1 MELAS
6 EGGKDKEEM
15 EAELVMPTG
24 LKHAQL
30 LSHTEIEA
38 QNYGI

>member
-1 MELAS
+1 MERAS
-6 EGGKDKEEM
+6 EGGKDKEEI